1 MKKETFYI
9 VIFLSLTSLSI
20 LLVAF
25 LKLLCLE
32 ILCRFLCDMDC
43 FISLQFVFWLKVWVA
58 FQNLFLCS
66 QI

>member
-25 LKLLCLE
+25 LKLCLE